1 MAPRARKVA
10 FGLVL
15 LMLAA
20 SVVPPGTADDRPGAT
35 KEPAVR
41 FPSGRECAARMTVPE
56 GFEVT
61 LFAGEPD
68 VVNPI
73 GIDFDHRGRVFVL
86 EALEYPRKAPAGAK
100 GHDRI
105 KILEDT
111 DGDGIADKVTVFAD
125 GLNLASGIA
134 VGHGGV
140 FVGQAPH
147 LLFLEDTDGDDKADK
162 RTILLDGWGYQDTHE
177 TLNSFLWGPDGWLY
191 GCHGVF
197 TFSKIQNVPFSAAIW
212 RYHPITKKFEI
223 FAEGTSNP
231 WGFDYDESG
240 SGFLTACVIPH
251 LFHVVPGGLYLR
263 QAGQNHNP
271 YAFGEIKE
279 ICDHLHWRPGAYRG
293 DVKADTTGGGHA
305 HAGCLIYQGGA
316 YPPAYHGR
324 VFMSNIHGSRI
335 NTDILKRNGSTYV
348 GSHGPDFLLANDPN
362 FRAIQ
367 LRTGPD
373 GSIYILDWYDP
384 QVCHNTDPA
393 VWDKTHGR
401 IYKVTYKGTKQPK
414 VGDLTKRSG
423 AELVE
428 LLRDK
433 NSWWWRQA
441 LLVLQERRDQSV
453 APKLKEL
460 VRHGTD
466 YHHGLRALWALYDVG
481 AFDEDFGRE
490 TLGHKEP
497 WLRAWAVRLLGQ
509 LDTKPAPATW
519 KALLELAARDSSPDV
534 RLQLASSCQRWN
546 GRLDTSE
553 LLQALMLRDE
563 DAHDPVIPFLT
574 WVAYEPNL
582 VAHATDRLDWLAT
595 HAENP
600 IVATAIAPRAL
611 RRLVA
616 TNDPKHFNAAIV
628 FPGRL
633 KGPISQGA
641 SLDGLLEAL
650 RGRRMEPPA
659 AWAAVARHLME
670 AKDEGVQRRTRR
682 LGIHFSDR
690 EAVAQA
696 EKEAVN
702 AKAELGRRIEA
713 VQGLGLARLS
723 SSEGPL
729 LQLATS
735 EAPVELKREVLR
747 ALSGFDGE
755 RIAPTL
761 LAEWKRWPPALR
773 TEVIG
778 LLTGRKPWARHL
790 LEAVVKGALD
800 PKDLTENDVRRI
812 LALKDAELTKKV
824 EAVWGK
830 LREQTPEKLE
840 AQLVKFRKQLAEQPG
855 DRKAGKAV
863 FEKNCQVCH
872 KLNGQGHEVG
882 PDLTGANRRDV
893 EYLLINILDPNRVV
907 GKDYYAA
914 TVTDKSGR
922 VHTGLLAENVPGRV
936 VLKGENAKLTVI
948 PRNEIEEFTITE
960 KSLMPE
966 GLPDTMTEVQFRDLI
981 AYLMEDPFLTR
992 GVVAGPFVASP
1003 PLDFQ
1008 FPIEKAA
1015 DPLRT
1020 EGVRWKAFRIGP
1032 AGTIDLGR
1040 LGALAPS
1047 AGSVAFVAFDVRS
1060 PRALKTVLDF
1070 ASDGGAKVWV
1080 NGKEVF
1086 RGEHTRN
1093 GQRVSIELK
1102 EGTNRLLFKLPNL
1115 YPPSWLRARLID
1127 PERQLEEVPIQL
1139 P

>member
-1 MAPRARKVA
+1 M
-10 FGLVL
+10 
-15 LMLAA
+15 
-20 SVVPPGTADDRPGAT
+20 
-35 KEPAVR
+35 
-41 FPSGRECAARMTVPE
+41 MTVPE

-73 GIDFDHRGRVFVL
+73 GIDFDHRGRVYVL
-86 EALEYPRKAPAGAK
+86 EALEYPRKAPAGTR

-111 DGDGIADKVTVFAD
+111 DGNGVADKVTVFAD
-125 GLNLASGIA
+125 DLNLASGIA

-147 LLFLEDTDGDDKADK
+147 LLFLEDVKGNDKADK
-162 RTILLDGWGYQDTHE
+162 RTVLLDGWGYQDTHE

-197 TFSKIQNVPFSAAIW
+197 TFSKIQDVPFSAAIW
-212 RYHPITKKFEI
+212 RYHPVTKKFEI

-231 WGFDYDESG
+231 WGFDYDENG

-263 QAGQNHNP
+263 QAGQNRNP
-271 YAFGEIKE
+271 FAFGEIKE

-293 DVKADTTGGGHA
+293 DTKAATYGGGHA

-316 YPPAYHGR
+316 YPPEYHGR
-324 VFMSNIHGSRI
+324 VYMSNIHGSRI
-335 NTDILKRNGSTYV
+335 NTDVLKRNGSSYV

-373 GSIYILDWYDP
+373 GSIYILDFYDP

-423 AELVE
+423 AELVA
-428 LLRDK
+428 LLKDK

-441 LLVLQERRDQSV
+441 LLILQERGDKSV
-453 APKLKEL
+453 AGELKEMI
-460 VRHGTD
+460 RKSDD
-466 YHHGLRALWALYDVG
+466 YHHSLHALWALYDVG
-481 AFDEDFGRE
+481 AFDEEFGRA
-490 TLGHKEP
+490 TLHHP
-497 WLRAWAVRLLGQ
+497 NAWLRAWAVRLLGQ
-509 LDTKPAPATW
+509 LDAKPAAETW
-519 KALLELAARDSSPDV
+519 SELVKLAQTDPSPDV
-534 RLQLASSCQRWN
+534 RLQLASACQRW
-546 GRLDTSE
+546 RKHTDPTEVLH
-553 LLQALMLRDE
+553 ALMARGE
-563 DAHDPVIPFLT
+563 DAKDPAIPLLT
-574 WVAYEPNL
+574 WVGYEPGVVPGYEKEL
-582 VAHATDRLDWLAT
+582 TWLAD
-595 HAENP
+595 HGSSP
-600 IVATAIAPRAL
+600 LVSGFILPRVM

-616 TNDPKHFNAAIV
+616 TGEGPHLDAALRFLSGLDV
-628 FPGRL
+628 KPLR
-633 KGPISQGA
+633 A
-641 SLDGLLEAL
+641 SLDGLIESL
-650 RGRRMEPPA
+650 RGRRLEPTA
-659 AWAAVARHLME
+659 GW
-670 AKDEGVQRRTRR
+670 KGVTTFLYNHADAEVWEKVRE
-682 LGIHFSDR
+682 LGIHFGHPESLSWAR
-690 EAVAQA
+690 ERAT
-696 EKEAVN
+696 N
-702 AKAELGRRIEA
+702 AKVDLPGRFRA
-713 VQGLGLARLS
+713 VQGLGLARAPASVETLLGLAKHD
-723 SSEGPL
+723 GPAEL
-729 LQLATS
+729 RR
-735 EAPVELKREVLR
+735 EALR
-747 ALSGFDGE
+747 ALSGFDSDKVPP
-755 RIAPTL
+755 AL
-761 LAEWKRWPPALR
+761 LAEWKGLPAALR

-778 LLTGRKPWARHL
+778 LLTGRKPWARQL
-790 LEAVVKGALD
+790 LDALDKGALD
-800 PKDLTENDVRRI
+800 RKDLTENDVRRV
-812 LALKDAELTKKV
+812 LALKDDGLTKKV

-830 LREQTPEKLE
+830 LREQTPQKLQE
-840 AQLVKFRKQLAEQPG
+840 QLAKFRKQLAEQPG

-893 EYLLINILDPNRVV
+893 EYLLVNILDPNLVV

-922 VHTGLLAENVPGRV
+922 VQTGLLAENTPQRV

-948 PRNEIEEFTITE
+948 PRDQIDEFTITE

-966 GLPDTMTEVQFRDLI
+966 GLPDTMTEGQFRDLI

-992 GVVAGPFVASP
+992 GVVAGPFIASP
-1003 PLDFQ
+1003 PLDFK

-1020 EGVRWKAFRIGP
+1020 EGVRWKPFQVGP
-1032 AGTIDLGR
+1032 AGTIDIGR

-1047 AGSVAFVAFDVRS
+1047 AGSVAFVAIDVRA
-1060 PRALKTVLDF
+1060 PRASKTVLEF

-1080 NGKEVF
+1080 NGKEAF
-1086 RGEHTRN
+1086 RGDRTRD
-1093 GQRVSIELK
+1093 GQRVPVELK

-1127 PERQLEEVPIQL
+1127 PTRELEVEPIKL